1 MITLS
6 FLFFSSCLLTRA
18 NCQIDAIIETYLVLE
33 NAEEHGT
40 PLAKNTIVVFHP
52 VYTDSSENV
61 ARPDDPSTT
70 METGTAPSFPK
81 PPTVLAACQRIVA
94 TIIRESC
101 EFTSGR
107 SIFLQLISKIKI
119 PEENLIKV
127 LEKCCR
133 EPCSLMEIV
142 QGCISSYHTN

>member
-101 EFTSGR
+101 EFTS
-107 SIFLQLISKIKI
+107 
-119 PEENLIKV
+119 EENLIKV